1 MTRQR
6 LAEDLVKIA
15 RALDLASAALSRL
28 AVEVLEEE
36 PSSGALCA
44 LSDGASAHARPDAA
58 GDAPRGPEG
67 RP

>member
-36 PSSGALCA
+36 GDKPPAATDHSGMTAA
-44 LSDGASAHARPDAA
+44 ASGGPQERP
-58 GDAPRGPEG
+58 
-67 RP
+67 

>member
-36 PSSGALCA
+36 PGTRVSGEV
-44 LSDGASAHARPDAA
+44 SPAHDRSVATESRS
-58 GDAPRGPEG
+58 GFLEVPR
-67 RP
+67 

>member
-36 PSSGALCA
+36 PGPLALGALVEP
-44 LSDGASAHARPDAA
+44 ASSS
-58 GDAPRGPEG
+58 PRSVATAVEG
-67 RP
+67 RETP